1 MFLIP
6 DANIYHF
13 GVLMRNED
21 NRGLINQKIL
31 ELIDS
36 ESVYIKNL
44 ILRQVFEIEGI
55 FDTTQEYVR
64 SKCRHDPCF
73 VVRMVC
79 EEMEKKQEAAIS

>member
-1 MFLIP
+1 
-6 DANIYHF
+6 
-13 GVLMRNED
+13 MRRED

-44 ILRQVFEIEGI
+44 ILRQVFEVEGI
-55 FDTTQEYVR
+55 SETTQEYVR
-64 SKCRHDPCF
+64 FKCRNDPCF

-79 EEMEKKQEAAIS
+79 EEVEKKQETSYS